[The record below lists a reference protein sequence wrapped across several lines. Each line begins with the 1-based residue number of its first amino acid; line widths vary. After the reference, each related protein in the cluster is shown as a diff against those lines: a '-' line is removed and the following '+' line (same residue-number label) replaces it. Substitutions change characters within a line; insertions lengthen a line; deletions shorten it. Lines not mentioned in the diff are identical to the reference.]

1 MKRLLQIYLILSI
14 LVAMSQDVLAQGCN
28 NPVTVCQSTGPL
40 SVNSSVGSIA
50 LLPANLCFDS
60 GNTSFYSFSTLSNE
74 YLSAN
79 GVNFIGNAQVNIGA
93 IACDTAQ
100 TGTPSI
106 SAAVV
111 TAGNPCNPN
120 TYSPALD
127 CVPLSTTGNF
137 SMALTNLQPETT
149 YYIIFNVETIEDGTA
164 STCDFTIEITGPAVT
179 YNLNAT
185 ADPLTIIAGETVAL
199 GSNDGFTDYSWSGG
213 NLSNSESQNTTATLP
228 GEGQY
233 TYTVTANVDGCPV
246 SSQVLVTVVPALII
260 YNTITPNGD
269 GFNDTWTIV
278 GIERFPDAEVKVYS
292 RWGQIVYRKRGYTNN
307 PGWDG
312 GDLPEAVYYYVIE
325 LNPLGFE
332 TRPYTGSLTIVR

>member
-1 MKRLLQIYLILSI
+1 MKRALRIYLILSI
-14 LVAMSQDVLAQGCN
+14 LIAASQNVLAQGCN
-28 NPVTVCQSTGPL
+28 NPVTVCQSTGPT
-40 SVNSSVGSIA
+40 SANSSEGSIA
-50 LLPANLCFDS
+50 LLPADLCFDS
-60 GNTSFYSFSTLSNE
+60 GNTLFYSFSTLNSD
-74 YLSAN
+74 YLTAN
-79 GVNFIGNAQVNIGA
+79 NINFIGNAQINIGA
-93 IACDTAQ
+93 ITCDTAQ

-111 TAGNPCNPN
+111 AAGNPCNPN

-137 SMALTNLQPETT
+137 SMALNNLQPGTE
-149 YYIIFNVETIEDGTA
+149 YYIIFNVETLEDGTA

-185 ADPLTIIAGETVAL
+185 ADPLTIIAGETVSL
-199 GSNDGFTDYSWSGG
+199 GSNEGFEDYVWTGD
-213 NLSNSESQNTTATLP
+213 NLNNPETQNTSATLETE
-228 GEGQY
+228 GEY

-246 SSQVLVTVVPALII
+246 TSQVLVTVVPALII

-269 GFNDTWTIV
+269 GFNDSWNIV
-278 GIERFPDAEVKVYS
+278 GIERFPDAEVKVHS

-312 GDLPEAVYYYVIE
+312 GELPEAVYYYIIE